1 MSVAY
6 AKSYTQ
12 MIDLLRM
19 PQNYQPPKFQ
29 QIEGKGNPRQHVSH
43 FVETCN
49 NAGTY
54 RDLMVKQ
61 FLRSLKGNVFD
72 WYTDLASG
80 SVDSWNKM
88 EREFLN
94 RFCEGFHNLLQ
105 YQWAW

>member
-1 MSVAY
+1 
-6 AKSYTQ
+6 
-12 MIDLLRM
+12 M

-29 QIEGKGNPRQHVSH
+29 QFEGKGNPRQHVAH

-49 NAGTY
+49 NADTY

-72 WYTDLASG
+72 WYTDLAPG
-80 SVDSWNKM
+80 SVDSWNQM

-94 RFCEGFHNLLQ
+94 RFYEGFHNLLQ
-105 YQWAW
+105 Y